1 MVEALVQTNGLYKR
15 YRSGEAIVYA
25 LNDISLFIEKGD
37 FLAILGR
44 SGSGKSTL
52 LHLLGLLDRPD
63 AGRYS
68 FAGRYVERLGEDE
81 RAAIRNREIG
91 FVFQLPAFL
100 PRASALENV
109 ALPLAYARVGRRE
122 GRRLAEEALASVGLS
137 HRASHWPQQLSGGE
151 QQRVAIARAIVN
163 RPTLILADEPTGAL
177 DSGTSDKILSLFE
190 RLNEE
195 GRTIIVV
202 THDNEVAT
210 RARRRMTMRDGSVIS
225 QTDVTSSGQI
235 PAAEAESVL
244 A

>member
-1 MVEALVQTNGLYKR
+1 MAEALVRTYGLCKR
-15 YRSGEAIVYA
+15 YRSGEAVVHA
-25 LNDISLFIEKGD
+25 LNDISLVIERGE

-63 AGRYS
+63 TGQYS
-68 FAGRYVERLGEDE
+68 FADRCVEDVSEDE

-100 PRASALENV
+100 PRATALENV
-109 ALPLAYARVGRRE
+109 ALPLAYAPVGRRI
-122 GRRLAEEALASVGLS
+122 RKRLAEEALASVGLS

-151 QQRVAIARAIVN
+151 QQRVAIARAIVS

-177 DSGTSDKILSLFE
+177 DSVTSDEILSLFE

-195 GRTIIVV
+195 GRTIVVV
-202 THDNEVAT
+202 THDDEVAR
-210 RARRRMTMRDGSVIS
+210 RAHRCMTMRDGSIVS
-225 QTDVTSSGQI
+225 QIDATTSHQD
-235 PAAEAESVL
+235 PALQAESVMS
-244 A
+244 